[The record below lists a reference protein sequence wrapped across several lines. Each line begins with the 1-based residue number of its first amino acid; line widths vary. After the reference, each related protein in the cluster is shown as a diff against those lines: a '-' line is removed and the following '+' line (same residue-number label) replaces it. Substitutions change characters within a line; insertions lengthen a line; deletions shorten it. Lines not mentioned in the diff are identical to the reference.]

1 MLESVKQV
9 VAEVVASAT
18 EVAKQ
23 ATTKKAFWIG
33 VAVVLAVVFL
43 GTCAVPAEANQN
55 TFDTDVHKLNY
66 TNTIETINGDEY
78 GCACDHCDCDSVR
91 NQSIY

>member
-1 MLESVKQV
+1 MLESVKEV
-9 VAEVVASAT
+9 VAQVVASAT

-43 GTCAVPAEANQN
+43 GTCAVPAEAKQN
-55 TFDTDVHKLNY
+55 TLDTDVDKVRVM
-66 TNTIETINGDEY
+66 ETIDNVEAED
-78 GCACDHCDCDSVR
+78 GCVCDYCDCDSIR
-91 NQSIY
+91 DLRFY

>member
-1 MLESVKQV
+1 MLESVKEV
-9 VAEVVASAT
+9 VAQVVASAT

-43 GTCAVPAEANQN
+43 GTCAVPAEAKQN
-55 TFDTDVHKLNY
+55 TLDTDVDKVRVM
-66 TNTIETINGDEY
+66 ETIDNVEAEDGFS
-78 GCACDHCDCDSVR
+78 CDYCDCDSIRDLRV
-91 NQSIY
+91 Y

>member
-43 GTCAVPAEANQN
+43 GTCAVPAEANEN

-66 TNTIETINGDEY
+66 TNTIETINGDEH

>member
-1 MLESVKQV
+1 MLESVKEV
-9 VAEVVASAT
+9 VAQVVASAT

-33 VAVVLAVVFL
+33 VAVVLAVLFL

-55 TFDTDVHKLNY
+55 TLDTNVDKIRVM
-66 TNTIETINGDEY
+66 ETIDNVEAENGCD
-78 GCACDHCDCDSVR
+78 CDHCNCDSIRDFSV
-91 NQSIY
+91 Y